1 MNKILGFVKS
11 QPFTV
16 VSAVGFVVFAVVL
29 AMGMSSTAVTA
40 AMNKRLQELQASQI
54 ASLRSSP
61 KNPEIIEKEKERGK
75 RYEQEYNETVAKAVA
90 INERKPILESVFPE
104 PKDMVSRFE
113 FRQAYRKA
121 REALPQRFN
130 GGTLPTLADIQE
142 EAQSIQDLLAQ
153 LAEKQEETKTEPSAA
168 VPAVPG
174 RPQPPKVPVGT
185 TPPVGRGGRVSV
197 TDPGRVGVN
206 VPANDPKF
214 NPEFRARVNKARNIR
229 CYYSEEASFP
239 PSPILTDPNAPS
251 AADMWTAQVA
261 HWIYEDVAKAI
272 ERVNNEAAEKV
283 KDGDVCVEHVPIKH
297 LVTTKVIGYVRPEGK
312 FVAFDGANTMGL
324 TPSLTGRVCDE
335 QFDVLRFSVQLVID
349 QRDVLKFADAMC
361 RQNFYRC
368 LVMDYEQV
376 PEALRQAGYMYGSAP
391 CVLATYD
398 FEGYMARSIFEKYMP
413 KEIVDAI
420 AGKAPEGGQP

>member
-16 VSAVGFVVFAVVL
+16 VSALGFVVFAVVL

-54 ASLRSSP
+54 ASLKSSP

-90 INERKPILESVFPE
+90 INERKPLLDSVFPE

-121 REALPQRFN
+121 RETLPQRFN

-142 EAQSIQDLLAQ
+142 ETQSIQDLLAQ
-153 LAEKQEETKTEPSAA
+153 LAEKEAETKAEPTA
-168 VPAVPG
+168 AVPG
-174 RPQPPKVPVGT
+174 RPQPPKIPVGT
-185 TPPVGRGGRVSV
+185 TPPAGRGGRVSFS
-197 TDPGRVGVN
+197 DSGRMGAGI
-206 VPANDPKF
+206 PTNDPKF
-214 NPEFRARVNKARNIR
+214 NAEFRARVNKARSIR
-229 CYYSEEASFP
+229 CYYSEETSFP
-239 PSPILTDPNAPS
+239 PSPILSDPNAPT
-251 AADMWTAQVA
+251 AAAMWTAQVA

-283 KDGDVCVEHVPIKH
+283 KDGDVYVDHVPIKH
-297 LVTTKVIGYVRPEGK
+297 LVATKVVGYVRPEGK
-312 FVAFDGANTMGL
+312 FVTFDGATPMGL
-324 TPSLTGRVCDE
+324 HPSLTGRVSDD

-349 QRDVLKFADAMC
+349 QRDVLKFVDALS

-391 CVLATYD
+391 CVLATYE